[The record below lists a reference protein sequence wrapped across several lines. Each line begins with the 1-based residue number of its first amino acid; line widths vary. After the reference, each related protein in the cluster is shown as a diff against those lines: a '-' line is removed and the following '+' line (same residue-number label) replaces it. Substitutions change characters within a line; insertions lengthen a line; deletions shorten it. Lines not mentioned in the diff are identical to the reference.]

1 MEDVIKM
8 FNDMGFPNDKSRTQ
22 FLNRLCL
29 EFNYSKKQS
38 KPIVSNTS
46 NTQEICQ
53 I

>member
-1 MEDVIKM
+1 MEDIKKM
-8 FNDMGFPNDKSRTQ
+8 FNDMGFPDEKSRTQ
-22 FLNRLCL
+22 FFNRLCL

-38 KPIVSNTS
+38 ETIVSNAS